1 MTCRSPFCLRTTASD
16 ESDNECVPA
25 DTSPGSIAVA
35 HVRGLAEGVPLDRTL
50 RVTLHF
56 HPDLPFADGSTLEA
70 IADRGAYLS
79 QFETRTGNG
88 GLTAH
93 LGGDRWKWESRMFG
107 GAYDE
112 HEPAQRPKYGSLNY
126 RADPYGGSP
135 RFGSS
140 YFLLAEHTLDRT
152 TFCFPDSVFEPDL
165 FGTAE
170 AMNLMEAAAAV
181 EFDDPLDDYI
191 EAHVHGPIDIASD
204 VEALVLDPSYRD
216 TPFDVIARSLACPVW
231 WHDGYTVG
239 VEEIAHH
246 PDYRGPRIVDLARGI
261 AHDGVLTPSILGRA
275 RGGSYDPQDLKK
287 VWHYI
292 ARYGTRALGIG
303 ADVRT
308 ADDSVR

>member
-1 MTCRSPFCLRTTASD
+1 MPI
-16 ESDNECVPA
+16 
-25 DTSPGSIAVA
+25 DTPPGHIAIA
-35 HVRGLAEGVPLDRTL
+35 HVRGFAEGVPLDRAL
-50 RVTLHF
+50 RVTVHF
-56 HPDLPFADGSTLEA
+56 HPDLPFNGASTLEA

-93 LGGDRWKWESRMFG
+93 PGGARWKWESRMFV

-112 HEPAQRPKYGSLNY
+112 LEPAERPKYGSLNY

-170 AMNLMEAAAAV
+170 AMNLVDTAAAV

-191 EAHVHGPIDIASD
+191 EAHVHGTIDIASD

-216 TPFDVIARSLACPVW
+216 THFGEIARSLACPVL

-239 VEEIAHH
+239 IEEIAHH
-246 PDYRGPRIVDLARGI
+246 PDYRGPHVVDLARGI
-261 AHDGVLTPSILGRA
+261 ADDGLLTPAILGRA
-275 RGGSYDPQDLKK
+275 RSASFDPQDLKK
-287 VWHYI
+287 VWHCI
-292 ARYGTRALGIG
+292 ARYGARA
-303 ADVRT
+303 
-308 ADDSVR
+308 